1 MNVNDAA
8 ILVGALLA
16 SYAIGSLPWAYLI
29 VRFVTGEDITA
40 HGTGNVGAMN
50 VRRSTGSWSWFVVA
64 MVMDASKGILP
75 AFVAKWLVGGGN
87 LSPLRPWGTVL
98 VSMSSIWWH
107 QPLLFMPMIAVAGAV
122 LGHNYSAWMA
132 LAKRGFHRTGKGLA
146 TGGGALIAYDWRY
159 FVAAVAVGLAV
170 IAITRFMMA
179 GQVAAAITLPLAAL
193 ALRSPDWPF
202 ALLMGGLVYAA
213 HHKRFIGLLKGNE
226 PMFYIDDRMGP
237 RG

>member
-8 ILVGALLA
+8 ILV
-16 SYAIGSLPWAYLI
+16 AIGSIPWAYLI

-50 VRRSTGSWSWFVVA
+50 VRRSTGSWGWFVVA

-87 LSPLRPWGTVL
+87 LTPLRPWGMVL
-98 VSMSSIWWH
+98 ESISSIWWH
-107 QPLLFMPMIAVAGAV
+107 HPLLFMPMLAVAGAV

-132 LAKRGFHRTGKGLA
+132 LAKRGLHRTGKGLA

-159 FVAAVAVGLAV
+159 FVAAVAVGLHDGR
-170 IAITRFMMA
+170 TGRRRDH
-179 GQVAAAITLPLAAL
+179 AAAHGVGAAL
-193 ALRSPDWPF
+193 PGLAVRTPHGRPRLRGAPQTIHRP
-202 ALLMGGLVYAA
+202 AEGQ
-213 HHKRFIGLLKGNE
+213 
-226 PMFYIDDRMGP
+226 
-237 RG
+237 